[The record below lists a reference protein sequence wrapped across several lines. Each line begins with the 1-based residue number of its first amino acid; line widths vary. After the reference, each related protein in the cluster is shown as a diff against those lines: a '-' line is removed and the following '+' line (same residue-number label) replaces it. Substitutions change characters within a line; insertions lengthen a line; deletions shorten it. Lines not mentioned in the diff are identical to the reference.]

1 MALELGNAAK
11 YAANEE
17 ERKMLECYIRSFREG
32 SLDEHKNGSRHW
44 IKNKGPAIETYIG
57 FIETYRD
64 PVGMRAEFEG
74 TLYRNYLFSKLT
86 NRRCILGTHLK
97 RVSYRLICRHS

>member
-1 MALELGNAAK
+1 
-11 YAANEE
+11 
-17 ERKMLECYIRSFREG
+17 MLECYIKSFRQG

-44 IKNKGPAIETYIG
+44 IKNKGPAVETYIG

-74 TLYRNYLFSKLT
+74 ILLMHIKMTDLYSMHIMLDSYNVYMIELLRSISKVL
-86 NRRCILGTHLK
+86 LQW
-97 RVSYRLICRHS
+97 

>member
-1 MALELGNAAK
+1 MNHVAFSKVALELGNAAK

-32 SLDEHKNGSRHW
+32 SLDEHKNGSRYW
-44 IKNKGPAIETYIG
+44 IKNKGPAVETYIG

-74 TLYRNYLFSKLT
+74 TLWAIIIF
-86 NRRCILGTHLK
+86 
-97 RVSYRLICRHS
+97 